1 MSKTKKIL
9 YLILCILILTI
20 LIPILLDYH
29 KVSGLGLHLVDWKQ
43 ISFLDFYLSRY
54 IFWGALVL
62 SAVVW
67 FLMLVTLFY
76 PKQYL
81 EIQLPDV
88 DGNLKLKNS
97 AIEGFVRCVVANHNF
112 IKDPTIKV
120 NCRKNKCLVH
130 VEGQMLPS
138 DNIIKRTQII
148 KDEIADGL
156 KQFFGMNHRVKLYIS
171 VKEYKPKPPRKKTVS
186 RVKSGSKK
194 MEWFKKY
201 QYPFLSGLAGAILAC
216 FILSYGF
223 FKTLFVLICAILGVG
238 IGYYIQQKQLFK

>member
-54 IFWGALVL
+54 VFWGTLVL
-62 SAVVW
+62 SAVVL

-97 AIEGFVRCVVANHNF
+97 AIQGFVRCVVANHNF

-120 NCRKNKCLVH
+120 DCRKNKCLVH

-148 KDEIADGL
+148 KDEIANGL
-156 KQFFGMNHRVKLYIS
+156 TQFFGMNHRVKLYIS

-186 RVKSGSKK
+186 RVK
-194 MEWFKKY
+194 
-201 QYPFLSGLAGAILAC
+201 
-216 FILSYGF
+216 
-223 FKTLFVLICAILGVG
+223 
-238 IGYYIQQKQLFK
+238 

>member
-1 MSKTKKIL
+1 MSKNKKIF

-20 LIPILLDYH
+20 LIPILLDYL
-29 KVSGLGLHLVDWKQ
+29 KFSGLGLHLVDWNQ
-43 ISFLDFYLSRY
+43 NSFLEFYLSRY

-62 SAVVW
+62 SALVW

-81 EIQLPDV
+81 E
-88 DGNLKLKNS
+88 NS

-186 RVKSGSKK
+186 RVK
-194 MEWFKKY
+194 
-201 QYPFLSGLAGAILAC
+201 
-216 FILSYGF
+216 
-223 FKTLFVLICAILGVG
+223 
-238 IGYYIQQKQLFK
+238 

>member
-1 MSKTKKIL
+1 MSKSKKIL
-9 YLILCILILTI
+9 SLIFCILILTI

-62 SAVVW
+62 SAVVL

-88 DGNLKLKNS
+88 DGELKLKNS
-97 AIEGFVRCVVANHNF
+97 AIEGFVRCVVANHN
-112 IKDPTIKV
+112 
-120 NCRKNKCLVH
+120 
-130 VEGQMLPS
+130 
-138 DNIIKRTQII
+138 
-148 KDEIADGL
+148 
-156 KQFFGMNHRVKLYIS
+156 FGMNHRVKLYIS

-186 RVKSGSKK
+186 RVK
-194 MEWFKKY
+194 
-201 QYPFLSGLAGAILAC
+201 
-216 FILSYGF
+216 
-223 FKTLFVLICAILGVG
+223 
-238 IGYYIQQKQLFK
+238 

>member
-54 IFWGALVL
+54 IF
-62 SAVVW
+62 
-67 FLMLVTLFY
+67 FY

-88 DGNLKLKNS
+88 DGELKLKNS

-120 NCRKNKCLVH
+120 NSRKNKCLVH

-156 KQFFGMNHRVKLYIS
+156 TQFFGMNHRVKLYIS

-186 RVKSGSKK
+186 RVK
-194 MEWFKKY
+194 
-201 QYPFLSGLAGAILAC
+201 
-216 FILSYGF
+216 
-223 FKTLFVLICAILGVG
+223 
-238 IGYYIQQKQLFK
+238 

>member
-1 MSKTKKIL
+1 MIE
-9 YLILCILILTI
+9 
-20 LIPILLDYH
+20 
-29 KVSGLGLHLVDWKQ
+29 
-43 ISFLDFYLSRY
+43 RY

-62 SAVVW
+62 SAVVL

-186 RVKSGSKK
+186 RVK
-194 MEWFKKY
+194 
-201 QYPFLSGLAGAILAC
+201 
-216 FILSYGF
+216 
-223 FKTLFVLICAILGVG
+223 
-238 IGYYIQQKQLFK
+238 